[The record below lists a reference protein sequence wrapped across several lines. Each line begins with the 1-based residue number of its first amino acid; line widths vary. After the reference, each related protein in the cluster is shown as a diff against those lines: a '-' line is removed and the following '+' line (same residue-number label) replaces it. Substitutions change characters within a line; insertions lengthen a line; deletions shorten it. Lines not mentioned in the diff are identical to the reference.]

1 MNFEPEPE
9 EALIL
14 TDSKVYLQHDLW
26 SLSHIR
32 SE

>member
-9 EALIL
+9 EALSLLIPKYICK
-14 TDSKVYLQHDLW
+14 DDLW